1 MRVQPIPD
9 STDED
14 ETDSKPVE
22 KKETPIEREI
32 RLARERENELR
43 VQKGLPLLS
52 EPVKPAE
59 DDSQSK
65 SSGGEDSVSYSYRS
79 KVNTAEGNKSMRN
92 FASSRLQN
100 EILNYAQFDGWE
112 LRQLINFVA
121 ADDGVPEPEI
131 IIEVLKGCRN
141 NNDYALATRFL
152 EVVRLKGGNKM
163 SETWPYIMQEIG
175 PTMQE
180 LGISTLKEMGYE
192 EPELWLEN
200 VDDM

>member
-1 MRVQPIPD
+1 MIRSACKRLGTTALNAV
-9 STDED
+9 
-14 ETDSKPVE
+14 SKQTKSGCPS
-22 KKETPIEREI
+22 
-32 RLARERENELR
+32 AAAAGLR
-43 VQKGLPLLS
+43 
-52 EPVKPAE
+52 
-59 DDSQSK
+59 
-65 SSGGEDSVSYSYRS
+65 SYSDTGPRPHTS
-79 KVNTAEGNKSMRN
+79 LFPVVSEGTW
-92 FASSRLQN
+92 LQKN
-100 EILNYAQFDGWE
+100 NYAQFDGWE

-141 NNDYALATRFL
+141 NNDYALAIRFL

-163 SETWPYIMQEIG
+163 SEIWPYIMQEIG

-192 EPELWLEN
+192 EPELWLEK

>member
-1 MRVQPIPD
+1 MPIRIKNFMVCFGVHY
-9 STDED
+9 S
-14 ETDSKPVE
+14 ETGPRPHTSLYPVVSEGTWLE
-22 KKETPIEREI
+22 K
-32 RLARERENELR
+32 N
-43 VQKGLPLLS
+43 
-52 EPVKPAE
+52 
-59 DDSQSK
+59 
-65 SSGGEDSVSYSYRS
+65 
-79 KVNTAEGNKSMRN
+79 
-92 FASSRLQN
+92 
-100 EILNYAQFDGWE
+100 NYAQFDGWE

-141 NNDYALATRFL
+141 NNDYALAIRFL

-163 SETWPYIMQEIG
+163 SEIWPYIMQEIG

-200 VDDM
+200 VSQDSHRFQREEREKEKECAIVWC

>member
-1 MRVQPIPD
+1 MV
-9 STDED
+9 SEGTWL
-14 ETDSKPVE
+14 E
-22 KKETPIEREI
+22 K
-32 RLARERENELR
+32 N
-43 VQKGLPLLS
+43 
-52 EPVKPAE
+52 
-59 DDSQSK
+59 
-65 SSGGEDSVSYSYRS
+65 
-79 KVNTAEGNKSMRN
+79 
-92 FASSRLQN
+92 
-100 EILNYAQFDGWE
+100 NYAQFDGWE